1 MEKGGAPSIKDRK
14 ELSAIQEVCG
24 VLTVNIAC
32 IYVASGMLPDM
43 LSAQRRHSETEVQ
56 VSQWMCEVLSLCF
69 CQLHLSSCGWASEQ
83 NAFTGARGASS

>member
-32 IYVASGMLPDM
+32 IYVASGMIPDT
-43 LSAQRRHSETEVQ
+43 LSAQHLHSETEV
-56 VSQWMCEVLSLCF
+56 
-69 CQLHLSSCGWASEQ
+69 
-83 NAFTGARGASS
+83 